1 MATDRP
7 PPLDKLTV
15 GGNASSFA
23 TRGETG
29 EGSQACFGRRTAA
42 IVLSITLLAG
52 FATACGDDDDQGGA
66 ADATDDAT
74 AGAEGGEQVLRI
86 GVIAP
91 LDDGLTAFGHG
102 IENSVQLAVDQAN
115 EEETIEGW
123 EIEVLAEDDSS
134 EPEIGAEA
142 AETVAADDSVIGVVG
157 TYNSGV
163 ASEVAPVLNDAGI
176 AMISPANTDATLTLG
191 QDRENPSRPFE
202 NYFRMVASDAH
213 QGPFLA
219 DYAAG
224 DLGAAH
230 RLDREP

>member
-1 MATDRP
+1 MRGHR
-7 PPLDKLTV
+7 L
-15 GGNASSFA
+15 AS
-23 TRGETG
+23 
-29 EGSQACFGRRTAA
+29 GRRTAA

-102 IENSVQLAVDQAN
+102 IENSVLAVDQAN

-191 QDRENPSRPFE
+191 RTARTRPARSRTTSGWWRATPT
-202 NYFRMVASDAH
+202 RGLPGGLRRR
-213 QGPFLA
+213 GPRRR
-219 DYAAG
+219 D
-224 DLGAAH
+224 